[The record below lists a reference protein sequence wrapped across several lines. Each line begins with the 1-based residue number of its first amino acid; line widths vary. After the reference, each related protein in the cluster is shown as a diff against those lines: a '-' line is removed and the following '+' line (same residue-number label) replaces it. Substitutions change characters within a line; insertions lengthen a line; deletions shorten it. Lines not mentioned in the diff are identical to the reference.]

1 MHNALVVHQIRSK
14 KKQEDAAGCRHAETL
29 LPRIRPQAA
38 VVAHAKPTR
47 SSSSCILSCRHTLK
61 VRSFTIIPMLCFHGK
76 RGDDA
81 VKLPDHQSPEENNMH
96 RQAAV
101 SSKLTRC
108 EENSSAGQVAS
119 DREVPTV
126 HLFWYKYK
134 ERQIIHASQV
144 SVKDG

>member
-1 MHNALVVHQIRSK
+1 MGR
-14 KKQEDAAGCRHAETL
+14 EEMTL
-29 LPRIRPQAA
+29 P
-38 VVAHAKPTR
+38 
-47 SSSSCILSCRHTLK
+47 SCH
-61 VRSFTIIPMLCFHGK
+61 
-76 RGDDA
+76 
-81 VKLPDHQSPEENNMH
+81 DHQSPEENNMH

-144 SVKDG
+144 SVKDGSPTVCLFREEVSQQRNHLIIIAERERTESRSKQTFQKP